1 MIVNGGNEMKVLL
14 FKISVWFVLFFSVMG
29 LWYVLN
35 VVEQYILMKVYVV
48 IMIDKVIID
57 K

>member
-35 VVEQYILMKVYVV
+35 VVE
-48 IMIDKVIID
+48 
-57 K
+57 